1 MSSENVEVVRRAY
14 EAWNRRDVD
23 EAAELLAPDI
33 EWQMPPNLP
42 DAETWRSSD
51 EVARGLEAFLE
62 SWTELRVEV
71 QELID
76 AGDCVVAVVRYSG
89 QAALTG
95 LAVEGQGVDAAV
107 WTFAR
112 RQGNLGPDVW
122 GHRRSPR
129 SRGAAGVARA
139 SALDEKR

>member
-1 MSSENVEVVRRAY
+1 MSQENVEVVRRAY

-42 DAETWRSSD
+42 DADTWRSSD
-51 EVARGLEAFLE
+51 EVALGLETFLE

-71 QELID
+71 HELID
-76 AGDCVVAVVRYSG
+76 AGDRVVALVHYSG

-95 LAVEGQGVDAAV
+95 MAVEGQGVDAAV
-107 WTFAR
+107 WTLRDGKATKV
-112 RQGNLGPDVW
+112 QMYGGTDD
-122 GHRRSPR
+122 
-129 SRGAAGVARA
+129 
-139 SALDEKR
+139 ALEAVGLRE

>member
-1 MSSENVEVVRRAY
+1 MSRENVEVVRRAY

-42 DAETWRSSD
+42 DAETWRTSD

-71 QELID
+71 HELID
-76 AGDCVVAVVRYSG
+76 AGDRVVALVRYSG
-89 QAALTG
+89 QAAMTG
-95 LAVEGQGVDAAV
+95 LEVEGAGVDAAV
-107 WTFAR
+107 WTLRAGR
-112 RQGNLGPDVW
+112 ATKVQMYGGTDEALAAVGLG
-122 GHRRSPR
+122 R
-129 SRGAAGVARA
+129 
-139 SALDEKR
+139 